1 MLERIFVTG
10 GIVLAATC
18 GLVPAVHALEVTD
31 ILAMLARVERSSATF
46 EETRTIAA
54 LTVPLVRHGSLH
66 YVRPGRL
73 EMTVDAPIR
82 ERILIDGDRLTI
94 AGRNGTKEILL
105 SDIPAAAAW
114 VESVRATLSGDAVLL
129 GRYFRVRATG
139 ELSQWTLEL
148 TPVEQDASAVV
159 ARMKI
164 SGAQAQLSRIEID
177 ERGGDRSVMLI
188 APADRKR

>member
-1 MLERIFVTG
+1 MLKHIFVIG
-10 GIVLAATC
+10 GVVLAATC
-18 GLVPAVHALEVTD
+18 GLVPAVHALEVTEL
-31 ILAMLARVERSSATF
+31 LAMLARVERSSATF

-54 LTVPLVRHGSLH
+54 LTMPLVRHGRLH
-66 YVRPGRL
+66 YVRPGWL

-82 ERILIDGDRLTI
+82 ERILIAGDRLTI
-94 AGRNGTKEILL
+94 AGRNGTREILL

-114 VESVRATLSGDAVLL
+114 VEGVRATLSGDAALL

-148 TPVEQDASAVV
+148 TPVEQDASAFIV
-159 ARMKI
+159 RMKI
-164 SGAQAQLSRIEID
+164 SGAQVQLSRIEID